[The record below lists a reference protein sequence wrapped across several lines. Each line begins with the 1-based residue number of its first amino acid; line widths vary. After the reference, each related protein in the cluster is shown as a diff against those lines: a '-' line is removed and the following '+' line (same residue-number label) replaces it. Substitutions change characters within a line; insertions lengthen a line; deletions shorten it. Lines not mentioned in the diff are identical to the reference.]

1 MGVKSNRGEGKGC
14 LKYGIIGGT
23 GLYEIAGEKART
35 MRLDTEFGPS
45 TAAILKLAGEETAFI
60 ARHAPDHSLLPH
72 EVNYRANIMALKQ
85 LGVERVLATA
95 TVGSLNDRFQPGDL
109 VVLSQFLDF
118 TKGRAYTLFEGK
130 GRAVHVDMTE
140 PYCPHLRDDLLKA
153 GARMGE
159 VLHPA
164 GTYVCTEGP
173 RFETAAEVAMFRAL
187 GGDVVGMT
195 GVPEVVLAREAN
207 MCYAG
212 LAVATNWAPGI
223 SQDRVSHE
231 EVVKAAGAQFEKVR
245 RLLEMAI
252 QRGRERSEPCSCQQA
267 APA

>member
-1 MGVKSNRGEGKGC
+1 MR
-14 LKYGIIGGT
+14 YGIIGGT
-23 GLYEIAGEKART
+23 GLYEITGQRAQT
-35 MRLDTEFGPS
+35 MRLETEFGS
-45 TAAILKLAGEETAFI
+45 CAAMILKLAGEETAFI

-72 EVNYRANIMALKQ
+72 EVNYRANIMGLKQ
-85 LGVERVLATA
+85 MGVERVLATA

-153 GARMGE
+153 GTGMGE
-159 VLHPA
+159 ALHPV

-173 RFETAAEVAMFRAL
+173 RFETAAEVAMFRGL
-187 GGDVVGMT
+187 GADVVGMT

-212 LAVATNWAPGI
+212 LAVVTNWAPGM
-223 SQDRVSHE
+223 SQERVSHQEVVRAASQELE
-231 EVVKAAGAQFEKVR
+231 EVK

-252 QRGRERSEPCSCQQA
+252 QRGRERSERCSCQQS
-267 APA
+267 APT